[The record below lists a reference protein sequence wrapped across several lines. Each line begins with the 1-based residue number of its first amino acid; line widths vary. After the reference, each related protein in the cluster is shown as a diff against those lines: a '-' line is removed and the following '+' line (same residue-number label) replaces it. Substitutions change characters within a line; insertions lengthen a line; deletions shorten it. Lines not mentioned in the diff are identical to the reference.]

1 MEDDIDTIRIKN
13 ELNEA
18 RQSLH
23 QTVAKVNQKVASQ
36 FQPLHL
42 VEQHLPLAA
51 FIAGALGFAIG
62 NRGVRSSR
70 RGLAGIATL
79 VLGGVLG
86 ATLNEAFKNGRD
98 RYKTTK

>member
-18 RQSLH
+18 QQSFH
-23 QTVAKVNQKVASQ
+23 QTVARVNQKVASQ
-36 FQPLHL
+36 LQPQHL

-62 NRGVRSSR
+62 NRDLRSGGRLS
-70 RGLAGIATL
+70 GMATL
-79 VLGGVLG
+79 VLGGMLG
-86 ATLNEAFKNGRD
+86 AALKETLKNGRD
-98 RYKTTK
+98 HYKTTK